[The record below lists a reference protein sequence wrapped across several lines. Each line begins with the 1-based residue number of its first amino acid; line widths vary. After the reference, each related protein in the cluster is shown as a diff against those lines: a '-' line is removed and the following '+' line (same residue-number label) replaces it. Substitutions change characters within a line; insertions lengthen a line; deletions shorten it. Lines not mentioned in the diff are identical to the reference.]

1 MEQHDHMVEFINRVV
16 PLSDTNIDLLIK
28 FLIQNNGKL
37 SQAKKVKFFDEVP
50 QEVIVKIENEFA
62 ELF

>member
-1 MEQHDHMVEFINRVV
+1 MVEFINRVV
-16 PLSDTNIDLLIK
+16 TLSDTNIDLLIK
-28 FLIQNNGKL
+28 FLIQNTGKL

-50 QEVIVKIENEFA
+50 QEVIVKIKNEFA